1 MNALFA
7 ALKNRKS
14 LVCVFLGALT
24 GVVVGLQALDPQFVA
39 GRGKWLGPENDL
51 IAYLV
56 AWNYYIIDR
65 WRLPLFSLPAMG
77 YPEGGNVL
85 FNDGLPLTAL
95 VTKIVYRVLGVRENP
110 FGWWVFLTYVLQGA
124 MAARLVCAVG
134 VRSVWACTAAAV
146 LAIVNISFGSRLWHT
161 ALSSHFVLLWVLALH
176 FESLRRGRAKVIELS
191 VVLALALLIN
201 AYLFAMVFA
210 FVVATLF
217 ALWLRGQLTRRDA
230 RDSALGAAASVVLG
244 IIAGYGLFLTNP
256 TTMKSH
262 GFGGYSW
269 NLVSLLLPPDG
280 VFGFLAGVS
289 RDATHGQY
297 EGESY
302 IGRGA
307 LLLLVLCLAFMPR
320 RVFVHIKTY
329 WVYVAMLVAFA
340 VYAAS
345 NLVYAG
351 DVLLIAYNL
360 PQFAID
366 LGNYF
371 RATGR
376 FIWPLAYSLMV
387 LPVACIFRWWHPA
400 AAVPVA
406 LLAVFLQVQEARPIM
421 EYRRRQMAQ
430 PSEHLLD
437 TRFNIWL
444 VEHQRLW
451 QYPSWDCGGLRGS
464 KRAWGNREA
473 NRELQVQ
480 LAAARLGVPTNSV
493 YTSRV
498 LKNCSTERAW
508 ESNPQIEDG
517 TLYVLGL
524 EAVEESPTLT
534 SLARSNACVT
544 LEWAIVCSRS
554 WSPMAASGSK

>member
-1 MNALFA
+1 M
-7 ALKNRKS
+7 
-14 LVCVFLGALT
+14 
-24 GVVVGLQALDPQFVA
+24 
-39 GRGKWLGPENDL
+39 
-51 IAYLV
+51 
-56 AWNYYIIDR
+56 
-65 WRLPLFSLPAMG
+65 
-77 YPEGGNVL
+77 
-85 FNDGLPLTAL
+85 
-95 VTKIVYRVLGVRENP
+95 
-110 FGWWVFLTYVLQGA
+110 FLTYVLQGA

-146 LAIVNISFGSRLWHT
+146 LAIVNISFGARLWHT

-191 VVLALALLIN
+191 VVLALTLLIN

-210 FVVATLF
+210 FAVATLF

-230 RDSALGAAASVVLG
+230 LNSALGAAASVVLG
-244 IIAGYGLFLTNP
+244 VIAGYGLFLTNP

-302 IGRGA
+302 IGAGA

-320 RVFVHIKTY
+320 RVFAYIRTY

-345 NLVYAG
+345 NLVYVS
-351 DVLLIAYNL
+351 DVLLIAYDL

-376 FIWPLAYSLMV
+376 FIWPLAYSLMI
-387 LPVACIFRWWHPA
+387 LPVACLFRWWHPA
-400 AAVPVA
+400 AAVA
-406 LLAVFLQVQEARPIM
+406 AAMLAVFLQVQEARPIM
-421 EYRRRQMAQ
+421 EHRRHQMAE
-430 PSEHLLD
+430 PYEDLLD

-444 VEHQRLW
+444 VGHQRLW

-517 TLYVLGL
+517 TLYLLGL
-524 EAVEESPTLT
+524 EAVEESATLT
-534 SLARSNACVT
+534 SLARSNACLT
-544 LEWAIVCSRS
+544 LEWAVVCSRS
-554 WSPMAASGSK
+554 WSPIPTTAGK